1 MAEIPTTIEQPL
13 KEYLYNLNQHYH
25 LDRVILFGSMAQG
38 TFDQDSDIDLAI
50 FSIDVTEEN
59 EIDVMADCL
68 LRAMPYKL
76 DIQPVVYPAADF
88 YSDNDFIQNE
98 IISRGIEIPL
108 PKRQEI
114 ENQ

>member
-1 MAEIPTTIEQPL
+1 MAEIPVTIEHSL
-13 KEYLYNLNQHYH
+13 KDYLYELTQHYR
-25 LDRVILFGSMAQG
+25 LNRVILFGSMARG

-50 FSIDVTEEN
+50 FSTDVTEEN
-59 EIDVMADCL
+59 EIDIMADCL

-98 IISRGIEIPL
+98 IIARGIEIPL